1 MFTLDCLLLAMAVD
15 AQHKRW
21 GELPPLITET
31 ESGIAAIEREQIT
44 KPRPVPIQGAALYQ
58 PKAHR
63 LNDQSERCAQEYGV
77 IDPITSHTIALIQHA
92 KKVQSCITNLQ
103 QQDRDIKPLEAEYLP
118 PIPEG
123 PCIPGL
129 TSPGNNSRLEMKSD
143 KKCSWKPPPPLGDHA
158 TRILLRRAVTAICAH
173 AGFDTTWNSVLEVL
187 TDVCGDIYRRI
198 CWQLRSVVDREAL
211 TGQTGFVDAMDHA
224 LHESGL
230 GGLQSLVEFFD
241 DHIVGYNRHMLKT
254 CRKLH
259 QTYHK
264 VKLPQSCSSD
274 DSRNVKVKEE
284 PASEIHFPSLEDGD
298 ENMAEVE
305 EVPMDELHRVLQNLE
320 GGPLK
325 DDDTSRGPAQQQQ
338 QPLAHHRKGSTASST
353 GQLDADEEI
362 VIVSD
367 SPPISAEV
375 SLGSL
380 VDSVESGSLDTARLG
395 RSPPFKKKKKT

>member
-1 MFTLDCLLLAMAVD
+1 MAAD

-58 PKAHR
+58 PGARSLHY
-63 LNDQSERCAQEYGV
+63 QAERSAQEYGA
-77 IDPITSHTIALIQHA
+77 IDPITVHTIALIQHA

-129 TSPGNNSRLEMKSD
+129 TSPGNSNRLEMKSE
-143 KKCSWKPPPPLGDHA
+143 KKCSWKPPPQLGDHA
-158 TRILLRRAVTAICAH
+158 TRVILRRAVTAICAQ

-187 TDVCGDIYRRI
+187 TDVCSDIYRRI
-198 CWQLRSVVDREAL
+198 CWQLRTVVDREAL
-211 TGQTGFVDAMDHA
+211 TGQTGFMDAMDHA

-230 GGLQSLVEFFD
+230 EGLQSLVQFFD
-241 DHIVGYNRHMLKT
+241 ERIVGYNRHMLRT

-274 DSRNVKVKEE
+274 DTKNIKVKEE
-284 PASEIHFPSLEDGD
+284 PVSEIHFPNLEEGD
-298 ENMAEVE
+298 ENMAEAE
-305 EVPMDELHRVLQNLE
+305 EVPMDELHRALQNLE
-320 GGPLK
+320 GVPLK
-325 DDDTSRGPAQQQQ
+325 DEDASRWLAQQQQQQQQQ
-338 QPLAHHRKGSTASST
+338 QPLAHHRKGSTASSA
-353 GQLDADEEI
+353 GHLDADEEI

-367 SPPISAEV
+367 SPPLSAEV
-375 SLGSL
+375 SIGSL
-380 VDSVESGSLDTARLG
+380 VDSVESGSLDATRLG
-395 RSPPFKKKKKT
+395 RPPPFKKKKKT

>member
-1 MFTLDCLLLAMAVD
+1 MAAD

-58 PKAHR
+58 PRAHT
-63 LNDQSERCAQEYGV
+63 LHDQRSAQEYGA
-77 IDPITSHTIALIQHA
+77 IDPVTSHTIALIQHA
-92 KKVQSCITNLQ
+92 KKVQSCITNIQ

-129 TSPGNNSRLEMKSD
+129 TSPGNNSRLEMKSER
-143 KKCSWKPPPPLGDHA
+143 KCAWKPPPQLGDHA
-158 TRILLRRAVTAICAH
+158 TRIVLRRAVTAICAH

-187 TDVCGDIYRRI
+187 TDVCSDIYHRI

-241 DHIVGYNRHMLKT
+241 DRIVGYNRHMLKT

-298 ENMAEVE
+298 ENMAEAE
-305 EVPMDELHRVLQNLE
+305 EVPMDELHRALQNLE

-325 DDDTSRGPAQQQQ
+325 DDDASRWPAQQQQQQQ
-338 QPLAHHRKGSTASST
+338 QPLAHHRKGSTASSA

-367 SPPISAEV
+367 SPPLSAEV
-375 SLGSL
+375 SIGSL
-380 VDSVESGSLDTARLG
+380 VDSVESGSLDTTRLG
-395 RSPPFKKKKKT
+395 RPPPFKKKKKT